1 MYHCKQSKDVLN
13 LDTVVELQLRSK
25 HKIFFCSVQSQ
36 FRRITPP
43 PSLSNTPSR
52 IPIRTT
58 GVEKKIREQEN
69 NAGETTTK
77 DEREL
82 SPLELRALKA
92 QERSAWRQARMKSLE
107 QDALQAQK
115 MIQSMNELADD
126 ILDSKNEVET
136 CQEKIIS
143 LELQDPNEM
152 QITPSDEDSS
162 SIITVRSNAE
172 NVTFTVDDEALNT
185 PSKLNTFML
194 QHHHYHHHPNTVGT
208 VGSSTMQTIVEV
220 VNPVISGDG
229 SANKIAIGRSSDCQ
243 YSSLDDGDDND
254 ADDADGR
261 PELSLNDKMK
271 NVLQEL
277 LEDDRVKMNLSR
289 SLTGKAVDIDDDE
302 DLEEFIDQENR
313 TTNGNFRE
321 SFSTHLITSDELDA
335 NKNVCTDD
343 NTDGGPDNDDG
354 KNSNLDD
361 CHVYINPS
369 AEVYFNE
376 TFAPSNE
383 KLSEEDEKLKEKLLS
398 ELHVDEM
405 RTANNDANNQD
416 DESLQEVLETVLT
429 ETGKSTN
436 NSGKKKKKK
445 GKNKKK

>member
-1 MYHCKQSKDVLN
+1 MYYKFD
-13 LDTVVELQLRSK
+13 
-25 HKIFFCSVQSQ
+25 
-36 FRRITPP
+36 RIL
-43 PSLSNTPSR
+43 PS
-52 IPIRTT
+52 PI
-58 GVEKKIREQEN
+58 
-69 NAGETTTK
+69 
-77 DEREL
+77 L
-82 SPLELRALKA
+82 Y
-92 QERSAWRQARMKSLE
+92 
-107 QDALQAQK
+107 
-115 MIQSMNELADD
+115 IQ
-126 ILDSKNEVET
+126 VET

-194 QHHHYHHHPNTVGT
+194 QHHHYHHHPHT

-243 YSSLDDGDDND
+243 YSSLDDDDVDN
-254 ADDADGR
+254 ADGR

-289 SLTGKAVDIDDDE
+289 SLTGKAVDIDDDD

-313 TTNGNFRE
+313 TTNGNFNE
-321 SFSTHLITSDELDA
+321 TFAIMSDELDA
-335 NKNVCTDD
+335 NRNVCNDD
-343 NTDGGPDNDDG
+343 DEKTDGGHGNDDG
-354 KNSNLDD
+354 TNSNLDD
-361 CHVYINPS
+361 CQVYINPS

-376 TFAPSNE
+376 SFAPSNE

-416 DESLQEVLETVLT
+416 DESLHEVLETVLT

>member
-1 MYHCKQSKDVLN
+1 MIFLCIKLTAKKYNRN
-13 LDTVVELQLRSK
+13 LIKFNHPT
-25 HKIFFCSVQSQ
+25 FYVQ
-36 FRRITPP
+36 
-43 PSLSNTPSR
+43 
-52 IPIRTT
+52 
-58 GVEKKIREQEN
+58 
-69 NAGETTTK
+69 
-77 DEREL
+77 
-82 SPLELRALKA
+82 
-92 QERSAWRQARMKSLE
+92 
-107 QDALQAQK
+107 
-115 MIQSMNELADD
+115 
-126 ILDSKNEVET
+126 VET

-194 QHHHYHHHPNTVGT
+194 QHHHHHHPNTVGGT

-229 SANKIAIGRSSDCQ
+229 SANKITIGRSSDCQ
-243 YSSLDDGDDND
+243 YSSLDDADD

-289 SLTGKAVDIDDDE
+289 SLIGKAVDIDDDD
-302 DLEEFIDQENR
+302 DLDEFIDEENR
-313 TTNGNFRE
+313 TTNGNFDK
-321 SFSTHLITSDELDA
+321 SFPTHLIATDELDT

-343 NTDGGPDNDDG
+343 TVDGAADDG

-376 TFAPSNE
+376 SFSPTNE

-436 NSGKKKKKK
+436 SSGKKKKKK

>member
-1 MYHCKQSKDVLN
+1 MIKKF
-13 LDTVVELQLRSK
+13 T
-25 HKIFFCSVQSQ
+25 
-36 FRRITPP
+36 
-43 PSLSNTPSR
+43 
-52 IPIRTT
+52 IPHF
-58 GVEKKIREQEN
+58 
-69 NAGETTTK
+69 
-77 DEREL
+77 
-82 SPLELRALKA
+82 A
-92 QERSAWRQARMKSLE
+92 Q
-107 QDALQAQK
+107 
-115 MIQSMNELADD
+115 
-126 ILDSKNEVET
+126 VET

-194 QHHHYHHHPNTVGT
+194 QHHHHHHPNTVGT
-208 VGSSTMQTIVEV
+208 IGSSTMQTIVEV

-229 SANKIAIGRSSDCQ
+229 SANKITIGRSSDCQ
-243 YSSLDDGDDND
+243 YSSLDDGDDDYVDVDDDAD

-261 PELSLNDKMK
+261 HELSLNDKMK

-289 SLTGKAVDIDDDE
+289 SLIGKSVDIDDDD
-302 DLEEFIDQENR
+302 DLDEFIDQENR
-313 TTNGNFRE
+313 TTNGNFDK
-321 SFSTHLITSDELDA
+321 SFPTHLITSDELDT
-335 NKNVCTDD
+335 NKNVCNDD
-343 NTDGGPDNDDG
+343 TTDGTDDG

-376 TFAPSNE
+376 SFSPTNE

-405 RTANNDANNQD
+405 RTANNDANIQD

>member
-1 MYHCKQSKDVLN
+1 M
-13 LDTVVELQLRSK
+13 
-25 HKIFFCSVQSQ
+25 
-36 FRRITPP
+36 
-43 PSLSNTPSR
+43 
-52 IPIRTT
+52 
-58 GVEKKIREQEN
+58 
-69 NAGETTTK
+69 
-77 DEREL
+77 
-82 SPLELRALKA
+82 
-92 QERSAWRQARMKSLE
+92 
-107 QDALQAQK
+107 
-115 MIQSMNELADD
+115 
-126 ILDSKNEVET
+126 ET

-194 QHHHYHHHPNTVGT
+194 QHHHHHHQHHPNTVIPCASVQT
-208 VGSSTMQTIVEV
+208 VVEV
-220 VNPVISGDG
+220 VSPIISGDG

-243 YSSLDDGDDND
+243 YLSSLDDDVEEDG
-254 ADDADGR
+254 AGGGGDDADGIH
-261 PELSLNDKMK
+261 ELSLNDKMK

-289 SLTGKAVDIDDDE
+289 SLIGKTVDIDDDD
-302 DLEEFIDQENR
+302 DLDEFIDQENR
-313 TTNGNFRE
+313 TTNGNFDK
-321 SFSTHLITSDELDA
+321 SFPTHLTTSDELDS
-335 NKNVCTDD
+335 NKNICNDGTTDE
-343 NTDGGPDNDDG
+343 TDDG

-376 TFAPSNE
+376 SFAPTNNE
-383 KLSEEDEKLKEKLLS
+383 KLCEEDEKLKEKLLS
-398 ELHVDEM
+398 ELHVDET

>member
-1 MYHCKQSKDVLN
+1 M
-13 LDTVVELQLRSK
+13 
-25 HKIFFCSVQSQ
+25 
-36 FRRITPP
+36 
-43 PSLSNTPSR
+43 
-52 IPIRTT
+52 
-58 GVEKKIREQEN
+58 
-69 NAGETTTK
+69 
-77 DEREL
+77 
-82 SPLELRALKA
+82 
-92 QERSAWRQARMKSLE
+92 
-107 QDALQAQK
+107 
-115 MIQSMNELADD
+115 
-126 ILDSKNEVET
+126 ET

-172 NVTFTVDDEALNT
+172 NVDDEALNT
-185 PSKLNTFML
+185 PSNLNTFML
-194 QHHHYHHHPNTVGT
+194 QHHHHPHTVGT

-229 SANKIAIGRSSDCQ
+229 SANKITIGRSSDCQ
-243 YSSLDDGDDND
+243 YSSLDDGDDD

-261 PELSLNDKMK
+261 HELSLNDKMK

-289 SLTGKAVDIDDDE
+289 SLIGKTVDIDDDD
-302 DLEEFIDQENR
+302 DLDEFIDQENR
-313 TTNGNFRE
+313 TTNGNFHK
-321 SFSTHLITSDELDA
+321 SFPTHLTLSDELDA
-335 NKNVCTDD
+335 NKNVRTDD
-343 NTDGGPDNDDG
+343 TADVTDDG

-361 CHVYINPS
+361 CHVYINPN

-376 TFAPSNE
+376 SFMPTNE

>member
-1 MYHCKQSKDVLN
+1 M
-13 LDTVVELQLRSK
+13 
-25 HKIFFCSVQSQ
+25 
-36 FRRITPP
+36 
-43 PSLSNTPSR
+43 
-52 IPIRTT
+52 
-58 GVEKKIREQEN
+58 
-69 NAGETTTK
+69 
-77 DEREL
+77 
-82 SPLELRALKA
+82 
-92 QERSAWRQARMKSLE
+92 
-107 QDALQAQK
+107 
-115 MIQSMNELADD
+115 
-126 ILDSKNEVET
+126 ET

-194 QHHHYHHHPNTVGT
+194 QHHHHHHPNTVGAM
-208 VGSSTMQTIVEV
+208 GSSTMQTIVEV

-229 SANKIAIGRSSDCQ
+229 SANKITIGRSSDCQ
-243 YSSLDDGDDND
+243 YSSLDDGDDT
-254 ADDADGR
+254 DDGDGR
-261 PELSLNDKMK
+261 HELSLSDKMK

-289 SLTGKAVDIDDDE
+289 SLIGKTVDIDDDE
-302 DLEEFIDQENR
+302 DLDEFIDQENR
-313 TTNGNFRE
+313 TTNGNFNK
-321 SFSTHLITSDELDA
+321 SFATHLIDEDADELDT
-335 NKNVCTDD
+335 NKNVCNEDK
-343 NTDGGPDNDDG
+343 TDGTDDG

-361 CHVYINPS
+361 CQVYINPS

-376 TFAPSNE
+376 SFLPTNE

>member
-1 MYHCKQSKDVLN
+1 M
-13 LDTVVELQLRSK
+13 
-25 HKIFFCSVQSQ
+25 
-36 FRRITPP
+36 
-43 PSLSNTPSR
+43 
-52 IPIRTT
+52 
-58 GVEKKIREQEN
+58 
-69 NAGETTTK
+69 
-77 DEREL
+77 
-82 SPLELRALKA
+82 
-92 QERSAWRQARMKSLE
+92 
-107 QDALQAQK
+107 
-115 MIQSMNELADD
+115 
-126 ILDSKNEVET
+126 ET

-172 NVTFTVDDEALNT
+172 NVTFTVDDEALTT

-194 QHHHYHHHPNTVGT
+194 QHHHHHHPNTVGT

-229 SANKIAIGRSSDCQ
+229 SANKITIGRSSDCQ
-243 YSSLDDGDDND
+243 YSSLDDGDDD
-254 ADDADGR
+254 ADDDDTDGR
-261 PELSLNDKMK
+261 HELSLSDKMK

-289 SLTGKAVDIDDDE
+289 SLIGKAVDIDIDDDE
-302 DLEEFIDQENR
+302 DLDEFIDQENR
-313 TTNGNFRE
+313 TTNGNFNK
-321 SFSTHLITSDELDA
+321 SFPTHLMSDELDA
-335 NKNVCTDD
+335 NKNVCRDD
-343 NTDGGPDNDDG
+343 DTADDGTEDG

-376 TFAPSNE
+376 SFSPTNE

-436 NSGKKKKKK
+436 SSGKKKKKK